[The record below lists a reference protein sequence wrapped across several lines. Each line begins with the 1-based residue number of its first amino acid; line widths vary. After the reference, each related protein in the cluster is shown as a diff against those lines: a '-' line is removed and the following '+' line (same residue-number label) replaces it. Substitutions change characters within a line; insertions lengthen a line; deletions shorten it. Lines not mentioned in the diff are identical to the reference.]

1 MKLSRDLLIPAVP
14 SFLEGNFGN
23 WGWGCQKLEAQ
34 TPATS
39 LKAIG
44 RLILSISLQEISH
57 LSQSL
62 Q

>member
-1 MKLSRDLLIPAVP
+1 MKLSWDLLISAVP

-23 WGWGCQKLEAQ
+23 WGWGCQKLAL

-44 RLILSISLQEISH
+44 HLVLSISLQEISH